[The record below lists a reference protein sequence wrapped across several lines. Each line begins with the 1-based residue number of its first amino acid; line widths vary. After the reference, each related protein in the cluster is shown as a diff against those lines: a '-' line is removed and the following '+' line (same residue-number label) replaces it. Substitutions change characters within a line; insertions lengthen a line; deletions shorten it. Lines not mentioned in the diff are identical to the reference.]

1 MPNEMTTGMIW
12 SSTLPD
18 WQRNYYSQ
26 VLLETLRMKSILV
39 PYCTMKTDY
48 AAAESG
54 VIIFSEVFDTDPNIN
69 ALAESDIWLQGAH
82 LDSRTVRIELEIHGD
97 ILKFSDYNQIVQF
110 IRKGDI
116 RGLVKE
122 KIGQNQVDYLDL
134 LARNAFAAVPTE
146 YKQFAGDA
154 ANRAGLA
161 ADDYLDATL
170 LESMRMALE
179 DLEIPGVAHT
189 DGDQIK
195 TLVLTTTPRVVNAFR
210 GQEAWEA
217 AQKYAGAVRLFNG
230 EIGSWDGVRFVTT
243 NRLRLYNAGAT
254 VAQATLAAAS
264 VPGQG
269 AARTVDSIYT
279 VGQATATPYVAV
291 DDVTGFEVGMN
302 VTLHDDALGAV
313 PLETDGTVETRRIV
327 EVDAGNN
334 RLKFNKPLMKNHAE
348 GAYVTNGRDVH
359 LSILHGG
366 PSVVYGVGEAP
377 HPIMPPKF
385 DDLMMV
391 NRIGWRGFLKF
402 QQFRPEF
409 IQVAESAATTA

>member
-1 MPNEMTTGMIW
+1 MPNEMTTGMMW

-18 WQRNYYSQ
+18 WQRNYYAQ

-39 PYCTMKTDY
+39 PYCTVKNDY

-110 IRKGDI
+110 IKKGDI
-116 RGLVKE
+116 RGLVRE

-134 LARNAFAAVPTE
+134 LARNAFCAVPSE
-146 YKQFAGDA
+146 YKNFAGGA
-154 ANRAGLA
+154 ANRAALQ
-161 ADDYLDATL
+161 ADDLVDGTML
-170 LESMRMALE
+170 GSMRMALE
-179 DLEIPGVAHT
+179 DLEIPGVAHSEA
-189 DGDQIK
+189 DQVK
-195 TLVLTTTPRVVNAFR
+195 TLVLTTTPRVVNSFR
-210 GQEAWEA
+210 GLEAWEA

-243 NRLRLYNAGAT
+243 NRLRLYNAGVTAHQTTLNGAT
-254 VAQATLAAAS
+254 

-269 AARTVDSIYT
+269 AARTVDTIYT
-279 VGQATATPYVAV
+279 VGQSTATPYVTVA
-291 DDVTGFEVGMN
+291 DETGFTVGMN
-302 VTLHDDALGAV
+302 VTIHDANLGAV

-327 EVDAGNN
+327 EIDAGNN
-334 RLKFNKPLMKNHAE
+334 RIKFNKPLMKNHAT

-391 NRIGWRGFLKF
+391 NRVGWRGFLKF
-402 QQFRPEF
+402 QQFRPEY
-409 IQVAESAATTA
+409 IQVTESAATTA